1 MLGWPCRR
9 RRLSLGWG
17 VVVVV
22 SWVSAAVVRANSSP
36 GYDILSDALPV
47 LWSDEFNDASL
58 NLDYWTP
65 RLGNN
70 YGWGNGELQVYT
82 DSPDNLGIAFPTE
95 TATESFDSNGHLAI
109 AVVRQDTLYSSGVST
124 VFTSARID
132 TRQKVATK
140 YGRITAR
147 IQVPDTNAG
156 LWPAF
161 WTLGQVDDDSG
172 IAWPATGEINIMEV
186 GQGLAIQKG
195 LANRRVVSA
204 AHWQHGTQYATYA
217 GWLNCPDVTTDYFHY
232 TLDWTPTNLTTY
244 LNNDLIWTMDIT
256 PEQCQDCEEFHRP
269 HYLVLN
275 MAVGGGFTSGGSSS
289 SSANA
294 GVGCD
299 IVSTSSSSGEGG
311 CGALRTAAN
320 ITAPLPAT
328 LKVDYVRICD
338 NGAGVELTVTSPPI
352 PVSPPVPVPTTTFTP
367 TAAPIDFDATGNS
380 RPPNQAPIESDSISP
395 PIGSP
400 VDFDATG
407 NSRPP
412 NEAPINFDAT
422 GNSRPPNEA
431 PIDFEAISPPIGSPI
446 AFDSTGNSRPPNE
459 APIAFDATGNSRPP
473 NEAPIDFEAI
483 SPPIGSPI
491 TFDATGNSRPPNEA
505 PIDFDA
511 TGKSRA
517 PNCPPQS
524 PPQLPQPVLP
534 IEVNPPTPTVDIIF
548 FPDGGKSGKGGSKGG
563 SKGGIG
569 RGGGKS
575 GKSKGS
581 KSGSSRSSKNGK
593 GSKSGKGE
601 SRASDYSLQASSQ
614 AFVVPSSSTIAVAAT
629 LLAGGSLAVQF
640 L

>member
-1 MLGWPCRR
+1 
-9 RRLSLGWG
+9 
-17 VVVVV
+17 V
-22 SWVSAAVVRANSSP
+22 
-36 GYDILSDALPV
+36 
-47 LWSDEFNDASL
+47 L

-82 DSPDNLGIAFPTE
+82 DSLENLNIAFPTS
-95 TATESFDSNGHLAI
+95 TMDSSDDANGHLAI
-109 AVVRQDTLYSSGVST
+109 TVVRQDTLYPTGIST

-132 TRQKVATK
+132 SKHKVATK

-161 WTLGQVDDDSG
+161 WTLGQVDDDDN
-172 IAWPATGEINIMEV
+172 IAWPATGEINVMEV

-217 GWLNCPDVTTDYFHY
+217 GWLNCPDVTADFFHY
-232 TLDWTPTNLTTY
+232 TLDWTPYNLSTY

-256 PEQCQDCEEFHRP
+256 PENCNDCEEFHRP

-289 SSANA
+289 SNA
-294 GVGCD
+294 GCD
-299 IVSTSSSSGEGG
+299 IVSTSSSSGEG

-338 NGAGVELTVTSPPI
+338 NGAGVELFVTPPPSVPI
-352 PVSPPVPVPTTTFTP
+352 PVPIPVPVPMPTTTAP
-367 TAAPIDFDATGNS
+367 TASPIDFDAASRPPNEAPIDSDSISPPIGSPVDFDSTGNTRPPNEAPIDFDATGNS
-380 RPPNQAPIESDSISP
+380 RPPNEAPIDFEAISP

-400 VDFDATG
+400 ITFDATG

-446 AFDSTGNSRPPNE
+446 G
-459 APIAFDATGNSRPP
+459 FDATGNSRPP
-473 NEAPIDFEAI
+473 NEAPIN
-483 SPPIGSPI
+483 
-491 TFDATGNSRPPNEA
+491 FDATGQ
-505 PIDFDA
+505 
-511 TGKSRA
+511 SRA
-517 PNCPPQS
+517 PNCPPIS
-524 PPQLPQPVLP
+524 PPQQLPQPVLP
-534 IEVNPPTPTVDIIF
+534 IEVNAPSVDIVF
-548 FPDGGKSGKGGSKGG
+548 FPENGGKSGGGGSSKASG
-563 SKGGIG
+563 KGGIG
-569 RGGGKS
+569 RGSGGKS

-581 KSGSSRSSKNGK
+581 KSGSSRSKKGMGMMGKNSK
-593 GSKSGKGE
+593 GKGE
-601 SRASDYSLQASSQ
+601 SRASSDYSLQASSSQ
-614 AFVVPSSSTIAVAAT
+614 AAFVGPSSSTVVAAT
-629 LLAGGSLAVQF
+629 LLATGCGCIAAQF